1 MDDECSGEDG
11 RDQCEKEQPEE
22 PEETKKQTAVSRW
35 SAEAS
40 CELLSA
46 MALLTAE
53 NNWQRQL
60 LENLGVSFTT
70 LTPLLYTTCAITI
83 AHQAYWC
90 R

>member
-1 MDDECSGEDG
+1 MDDECGGEDG

-53 NNWQRQL
+53 IIGKGSYLRIL
-60 LENLGVSFTT
+60 VFLSL
-70 LTPLLYTTCAITI
+70 
-83 AHQAYWC
+83 H
-90 R
+90 